1 VLRHLTFIVLS
12 ILLRQVAVGILL
24 AKILLV
30 MQLLTL
36 PELLLMMEFCKPVC
50 RDRII
55 GPLTPVSSIQGI
67 TSTNFIST
75 LNATTSGSG
84 ILLVFR
90 S

>member
-1 VLRHLTFIVLS
+1 MQVLVRHLTFIVLS

-24 AKILLV
+24 AQILL

-55 GPLTPVSSIQGI
+55 GRFNPVSSIQGNNI
-67 TSTNFIST
+67 NGISFST
-75 LNATTSGSG
+75 
-84 ILLVFR
+84 
-90 S
+90 